1 MDSNWFLVNV
11 PFLVLVLFLVIKIIV
26 GFKRG
31 AVKELCSFVS
41 AIIAAVVVLL
51 IGFAI
56 RKYIDQD
63 RVIFIVTLLLL
74 FLMITI
80 YRILS
85 LFFTTLKII
94 AKLPGVSAVNKLL
107 SVPVVICEVIIV
119 TWTVYCVVMVFDQ
132 GAFAKCIFD
141 CVQANPIMKF
151 LYEYNYMYAIV
162 ARFSHT
168 LAAIDI
174 WKYIGM

>member
-1 MDSNWFLVNV
+1 MANWFIANI
-11 PFLVLVLFLVIKIIV
+11 PFFVLVIFLVIKIIV
-26 GFKRG
+26 GVKRG

-63 RVIFIVTLLLL
+63 RIIFIVTLLLL
-74 FLMITI
+74 FLMITL

-85 LFFTTLKII
+85 MFFTTLKII
-94 AKLPGVSAVNKLL
+94 TKLPGVSFINKLL
-107 SVPVVICEVIIV
+107 SIPVVLAEVVIV
-119 TWTVYCVVMVFDQ
+119 VWTIYCVVMVFDQ
-132 GAFAKCIFD
+132 GAFAKVIFD
-141 CVQANPIMKF
+141 CVKNNPVMKF

-162 ARFSHT
+162 AKFSKS
-168 LAAIDI
+168 LAALDI
-174 WKYIGM
+174 WHYIGM

>member
-11 PFLVLVLFLVIKIIV
+11 PFFILVIFLIIKLIV
-26 GFKRG
+26 GVKRG

-63 RVIFIVTLLLL
+63 RIIFIVTLLLL

-94 AKLPGVSAVNKLL
+94 AKLPGVSAVNKVL
-107 SVPVVICEVIIV
+107 SIPVVICEVVIV
-119 TWTVYCVVMVFDQ
+119 TWTVYSPMELVVHLH
-132 GAFAKCIFD
+132 AFRSELCLVVQHSTHVTDAVVGKRLVNANHIF
-141 CVQANPIMKF
+141 V
-151 LYEYNYMYAIV
+151 
-162 ARFSHT
+162 
-168 LAAIDI
+168 
-174 WKYIGM
+174 

>member
-1 MDSNWFLVNV
+1 MDNWFLVNI
-11 PFLVLVLFLVIKIIV
+11 PFLVLVLFFVIKVIV
-26 GFKRG
+26 GVKRG

-74 FLMITI
+74 FIMITL

-85 LFFTTLKII
+85 MAFTALKII
-94 AKLPGVSAVNKLL
+94 SKLPGVSAVNKLL
-107 SVPVVICEVIIV
+107 SIPVVICETVIV
-119 TWTVYCVVMVFDQ
+119 TWAVYCIVMVFDQ

-141 CVQANPIMKF
+141 CVKSNQVMKF

-162 ARFSHT
+162 AKFSRT
-168 LAAIDI
+168 LADI
-174 WKYIGM
+174 NIWQYIGM

>member
-1 MDSNWFLVNV
+1 MANWFIANI
-11 PFLVLVLFLVIKIIV
+11 PFFVLVIFLVIKIIV
-26 GFKRG
+26 GVKRG

-63 RVIFIVTLLLL
+63 RIIFIVTLLLL
-74 FLMITI
+74 FLMITL

-85 LFFTTLKII
+85 MFFTTLKII
-94 AKLPGVSAVNKLL
+94 TKLPGVSFINKLL
-107 SVPVVICEVIIV
+107 SIPVVLAEVVIV
-119 TWTVYCVVMVFDQ
+119 VWTVYCVVMVFDQ
-132 GAFAKCIFD
+132 GAFAKVIFD
-141 CVQANPIMKF
+141 CVKNNPVMKF

-162 ARFSHT
+162 AKFSKS

-174 WKYIGM
+174 WHYIGM

>member
-1 MDSNWFLVNV
+1 MANWFIANIPFFVLVI
-11 PFLVLVLFLVIKIIV
+11 FLVVKIIV
-26 GFKRG
+26 GVKRG

-56 RKYIDQD
+56 RKYIDHD
-63 RVIFIVTLLLL
+63 RIIFIVTLLLL
-74 FLMITI
+74 FLMITL

-94 AKLPGVSAVNKLL
+94 TKLPGVSFINKLL
-107 SVPVVICEVIIV
+107 SIPVVLAEVVIV
-119 TWTVYCVVMVFDQ
+119 VWTVYCVVMVFEQ
-132 GAFAKCIFD
+132 GAFAKLIFD
-141 CVQANPIMKF
+141 CVKNNPIMKF

-162 ARFSHT
+162 AKFSSR
-168 LAAIDI
+168 LAELNI
-174 WKYIGM
+174 WQYIGM